1 MHKKQRS
8 VGNGMGEGK
17 RQEFAC
23 WWRVLISFVGKG
35 GLKLDLGPDFVRQ
48 LESRATCGTWGRG
61 KPWGM
66 VVSIWL
72 VYLKEKATSANICVR
87 KEYTRSGQTDARRAA
102 AVELESPRQ
111 KPKKNFGRWEG
122 RDREV
127 IFLLSLPLSTCRIV
141 WEKETIICLPCWK

>member
-1 MHKKQRS
+1 MREPGISFLMQKKQVS
-8 VGNGMGEGK
+8 LGNGMGEGE

-72 VYLKEKATSANICVR
+72 VYLKEKATSAHICVR
-87 KEYTRSGQTDARRAA
+87 KEYTVPDRQMPDELLRWNLRARGKNSRKTLVDRLIHSFPLLRSF
-102 AVELESPRQ
+102 LMQ
-111 KPKKNFGRWEG
+111 KEG
-122 RDREV
+122 WCQ
-127 IFLLSLPLSTCRIV
+127 L
-141 WEKETIICLPCWK
+141 